1 MLPKILSQDSNYDEW
16 CEQELL
22 NAYKDAAEYDDF
34 LFGDCDYSYVW
45 KDTKSNDVVQ
55 IEEVALLFLMVNIT
69 DVYQL
74 KARLNGLK
82 HDLDR
87 EPSTWEQ
94 RELANKYLN
103 KVLDYVNELRLF

>member
-34 LFGDCDYSYVW
+34 LFGDHDYSYVW

-55 IEEVALLFLMVNIT
+55 IEEAALLFFMVHLT
-69 DVYQL
+69 DIYEL
-74 KARLNGLK
+74 KAKLNGLK
-82 HDLDR
+82 HDLDK

-103 KVLDYVNELRLF
+103 KVLDYLNELRLF